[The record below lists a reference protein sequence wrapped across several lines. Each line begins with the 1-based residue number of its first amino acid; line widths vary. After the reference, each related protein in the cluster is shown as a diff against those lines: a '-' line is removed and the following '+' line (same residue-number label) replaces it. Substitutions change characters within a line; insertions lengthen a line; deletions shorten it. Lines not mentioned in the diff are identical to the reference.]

1 MKTKILILLVLAIP
15 FLYFGCKKDTYTTK
29 PQISVKSINKTK
41 LNLGDVLIFQINF
54 TDLEGDVQDTLWV
67 QKVSRVCHSTPGVDF
82 LSTNRVPNFDPI
94 SNLKGIFEI
103 GFTYGVSGEYKTING
118 CPNKNDTCYFKFWMK
133 DKANNKSDTITTEN
147 IVLLK

>member
-1 MKTKILILLVLAIP
+1 MKTKILILLVLP
-15 FLYFGCKKDTYTTK
+15 LLYFGCKKDTYTTK

-41 LNLGDVLIFQINF
+41 LNLGDALIFQIEF
-54 TDLEGDVQDTLWV
+54 TDKEGDVQDTLWI

-82 LSTNRVPNFDPI
+82 VSVNRVPNFDPI

-103 GFTYGVSGEYKTING
+103 GYSYGVSGEYKIMNG
-118 CPNKNDTCYFKFWMK
+118 CPNKNDTCYFVFWMK